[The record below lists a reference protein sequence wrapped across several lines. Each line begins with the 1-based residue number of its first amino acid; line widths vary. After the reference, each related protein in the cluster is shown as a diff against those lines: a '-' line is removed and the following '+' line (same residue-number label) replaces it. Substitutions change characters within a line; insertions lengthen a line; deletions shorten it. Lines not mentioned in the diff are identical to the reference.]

1 MAAAAGGIVN
11 KRKRLAL
18 SLLFLAIS
26 AFLLF
31 FFVSTVEQPADK
43 ARAFPSGAIVVGVDA
58 SFPPF
63 ASDDGQKVSGLDID
77 LANALAQTIDLPIR
91 FLNIGYYGLYDALIS
106 GKVDI
111 LVSALRVEAARM
123 DDVLYTRHYFDN
135 GLLLVTPIK
144 QGNLTLSELDG
155 RNIAYEFGSQADAE
169 LRKLEDK
176 IGIVH
181 RLPYELPTYALDS
194 LRLKSADAAIVD
206 ATAFRLYLR
215 QYPDWNPGRRYLTH
229 DHYAIAVRHNNR
241 DAWVLLDGA
250 LAALKENGEL
260 DTIVASW
267 L

>member
-31 FFVSTVEQPADK
+31 LFVSSMEQPVEK
-43 ARAFPSGAIVVGVDA
+43 ARAFPSGTIVVGVDA

-106 GKVDI
+106 GEVDI
-111 LVSALRVEAARM
+111 LVSAIRVESARM
-123 DDVLYTRHYFDN
+123 DDVHYTRHYFDN
-135 GLLLVTPIK
+135 GLLLVTPIE
-144 QGNLTLSELDG
+144 QGNLTLSELG
-155 RNIAYEFGSQADAE
+155 ERNIAYEFGSQADAE
-169 LRKLEDK
+169 LRKLEGK
-176 IGIVH
+176 IGIVQ

-194 LRLKSADAAIVD
+194 LRLKHADAAIVD
-206 ATAFRLYLR
+206 ATELRLYQR
-215 QYPDWNPGRRYLTH
+215 QHPDWSTRRSYLTH
-229 DHYAIAVRHNNR
+229 DHYAIAVRLNNR
-241 DAWVLLDGA
+241 DAWLLFDGA
-250 LAALKENGEL
+250 LAALKENGKL
-260 DTIVASW
+260 DKIIARW